1 MLWRTG
7 YQTIVRNDV
16 VIPESRIWDLTGE
29 VVNVA
34 GPIAFA
40 LGFSARSF
48 QQREVW
54 RRLFEAE
61 LPIPFWTGVISEDN
75 LAESTEL
82 LQAMTPKSRWSSTV
96 VVLDPQRAWRNL
108 IEPEDE
114 ERCFALISRGNT
126 ADVVMIGPPTEEA
139 WERFLAQAA
148 RR

>member
-7 YQTIVRNDV
+7 YQTIIRNDV

-29 VVNVA
+29 VVHVA

-40 LGFSARSF
+40 LGFSARSL

-75 LAESTEL
+75 FAESTEL